1 MTHFIP
7 KQGYTVGHTSS
18 MDGREG
24 KTSIDNM
31 TGKERAM
38 RRVRTLILAVL
49 VVVGAT
55 SPAFAAH
62 GEYYEYVWKV
72 HTGDNSTVSIAVP
85 GNFSNAHGC
94 SQPWWARSKF
104 PVSDARTK
112 AQMTIAMAS
121 LLTRK
126 KIYIATDGC
135 TSDGYPIFTQ
145 LAIEEE

>member
-1 MTHFIP
+1 MAHVIRQ
-7 KQGYTVGHTSS
+7 QGRAVSHISPMY
-18 MDGREG
+18 GRAG
-24 KTSIDNM
+24 KTSRNNM
-31 TGKERAM
+31 PGKGRAM
-38 RRVRTLILAVL
+38 RRARTLMLAVC
-49 VVVGAT
+49 VVVGAM

-62 GEYYEYVWKV
+62 GEYYDYVWKV
-72 HTGDNSTVSIAVP
+72 HTGDNSIVSIAVP
-85 GNFSNAHGC
+85 GNFSSDHGC

-135 TSDGYPIFTQ
+135 TPDGYPIFTQ